1 MNVDAVR
8 EIVGEEGLDEPVLY
22 GVGRIDSNSV
32 ILDRRGDQWRAW
44 ISDERGGGM
53 GRTLQTFDNEPDA
66 LEDVLTKLRQVS
78 SLRTNLGAWRE

>member
-8 EIVGEEGLDEPVLY
+8 EIVSEEGLDEPVLY